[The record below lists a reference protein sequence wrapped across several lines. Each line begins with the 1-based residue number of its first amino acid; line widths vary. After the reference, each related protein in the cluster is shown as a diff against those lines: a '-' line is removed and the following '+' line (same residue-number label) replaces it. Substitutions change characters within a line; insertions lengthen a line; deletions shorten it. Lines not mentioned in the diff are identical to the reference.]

1 MEVLQEGRESKGG
14 GGGRE
19 RAWTTIR
26 MVMQLSRAAYLAG

>member
-26 MVMQLSRAAYLAG
+26 MGSRSSCS